1 MEKKNIVLIVVA
13 VVVVV
18 GLFFASTAFGKKEKD
33 YKEIAKE
40 KLVKIDIKDYGT
52 ILVELDYDA
61 APISVENFIK
71 LVEDKFYDGLT
82 FHRIMEGFMIQGGGY
97 SEDGER
103 KAANTIKGEFKLNGV
118 DNPLEHKRGVISMA
132 RGQDYNSGS
141 AQFFITVADKEDVL
155 DGRYAAFGKVLAG
168 MEVADKIVEDAKP
181 TDDNGSI
188 NLDERPVIEKIRLID
203 RSSYTE
209 D

>member
-1 MEKKNIVLIVVA
+1 MEKKSIILVVVA
-13 VVVVV
+13 VLIIV
-18 GLFFASTAFGKKEKD
+18 GLFFASITFGKKEKD
-33 YKEIAKE
+33 YKEIARD
-40 KLVKIDIKDYGT
+40 KLVKIDIKDYGS

-61 APISVENFIK
+61 APITVENFIR
-71 LVEDKFYDGLT
+71 LVDNKFYDGLT

-97 SEDGER
+97 YQDGER
-103 KAANTIKGEFKLNGV
+103 KTANTIKGEFELNGV
-118 DNPLEHKRGVISMA
+118 ENNLSHKRGIISMA

-141 AQFFITVADKEDVL
+141 AQFFITVADKDTEL

-168 MEVADKIVEDAKP
+168 MEVADKIVEEAKP

-188 NLDERPVIEKIRLID
+188 TLNERPVIEKIRLID
-203 RSSYTE
+203 RTSYEE

>member
-1 MEKKNIVLIVVA
+1 MEKKSIILVVVA
-13 VVVVV
+13 VLIIV
-18 GLFFASTAFGKKEKD
+18 GLFFASITFGKKEKD
-33 YKEIAKE
+33 YKEIARD

-71 LVEDKFYDGLT
+71 HVEDKFYDGLT

-97 SEDGER
+97 TESGER
-103 KAANTIKGEFKLNGV
+103 KTANTIKGEFKLNGV
-118 DNPLEHKRGVISMA
+118 DNPLSHKRGVISMA

-141 AQFFITVADKEDVL
+141 AQFFITVEDKEESL
-155 DGRYAAFGKVLAG
+155 DGRYAAFGKVLSG
-168 MEVADKIVEDAKP
+168 MEVADKIVEDANP